1 MTVLRV
7 AALAAFLALAVALA
21 SCNDGD
27 GSGLVFKDPKGTIDV
42 EEGMT
47 FSLEFSVNAGVGYD
61 WEPVAAPRGQAEIL
75 KLEDTVVDYPDE
87 ERAGDSGKKRFVYRA
102 ERTGKQTLVFRRL
115 FRGDE
120 DQRRTVTVS
129 VR

>member
-1 MTVLRV
+1 VLRV
-7 AALAAFLALAVALA
+7 AAVAACIALLALALT

-27 GSGLVFKDPKGTIDV
+27 GSGLVFKDPKGSIDV
-42 EEGMT
+42 EEGMK

-61 WEPVAAPRGQAEIL
+61 WEPVVSPPGQAEIL

-87 ERAGDSGKKRFVYRA
+87 EREGDSGKKRFVYRA
-102 ERTGKQTLVFRRL
+102 ERSGKQTLVFRRL